1 MVRLNEEEQN
11 WLRDNYPMLTYDKEK
26 SIIHGPFFIN
36 HRYESKP
43 IIKATFEIEVRLW
56 RMKNRNEYPIVY
68 NPDNKIKKIAQ
79 RKQIF
84 HGDLHINVDGTLCL
98 GLPEKFSEYYPHGFQ
113 LQSFVSNLSSFFY
126 WVAYYERHNEAPWPA
141 ERHGDD
147 ARIEYYIEIGD
158 IESIRKMYK
167 SKLGIGI
174 AKSKLRNYLKSEPLR
189 RMLIKRLLNHE

>member
-98 GLPEKFSEYYPHGFQ
+98 GLPENFQSIIHMDFSYKVLSQ
-113 LQSFVSNLSSFFY
+113 ISVLSS
-126 WVAYYERHNEAPWPA
+126 
-141 ERHGDD
+141 
-147 ARIEYYIEIGD
+147 IG
-158 IESIRKMYK
+158 
-167 SKLGIGI
+167 
-174 AKSKLRNYLKSEPLR
+174 
-189 RMLIKRLLNHE
+189 